1 MDRRPGSDQVSDCL
15 INRRRHIKEKTP
27 QGVFFRFQR
36 GTRRRITDSERPW
49 CVFGV
54 TSGRCRGP
62 WRACWPRCWPAFWA
76 PAGSTSWARWKCTAV
91 CWPPFAA
98 VCRRL
103 PASLRFEAI
112 TLGHVVLGLDTACLD
127 GARAHEQ
134 VHVRQY
140 ERWGPLFVPLY
151 LASSGWQ
158 WLRGGCPYRDN
169 HFEREACALA
179 PVCHLPAAAN
189 DRAMV
194 E

>member
-1 MDRRPGSDQVSDCL
+1 MLL
-15 INRRRHIKEKTP
+15 IIAMNV
-27 QGVFFRFQR
+27 GAMAFA
-36 GTRRRITDSERPW
+36 
-49 CVFGV
+49 VFGNMLP
-54 TSGRCRGP
+54 SGLQM
-62 WRACWPRCWPAFWA
+62 
-76 PAGSTSWARWKCTAV
+76 TAQFPKV
-91 CWPPFAA
+91 FSVMTGGLLAA

-169 HFEREACALA
+169 HFERDAYALA

>member
-1 MDRRPGSDQVSDCL
+1 MSNPKVKRVLVSVTDKSGVADFARALKDAGVPVTPIDDVTQFPEMMDGRV
-15 INRRRHIKEKTP
+15 KTLH
-27 QGVFFRFQR
+27 
-36 GTRRRITDSERPW
+36 
-49 CVFGV
+49 
-54 TSGRCRGP
+54 
-62 WRACWPRCWPAFWA
+62 PRVH
-76 PAGSTSWARWKCTAV
+76 GGLL
-91 CWPPFAA
+91 AA

-169 HFEREACALA
+169 HFERDAYALA

>member
-1 MDRRPGSDQVSDCL
+1 MVRLWRYVWPL
-15 INRRRHIKEKTP
+15 
-27 QGVFFRFQR
+27 
-36 GTRRRITDSERPW
+36 PW
-49 CVFGV
+49 TV
-54 TSGRCRGP
+54 
-62 WRACWPRCWPAFWA
+62 
-76 PAGSTSWARWKCTAV
+76 AGLLAALLAGLLGARWQHQLGALEV
-91 CWPPFAA
+91 HGGLLAA

-169 HFEREACALA
+169 HFGREAYALA

>member
-1 MDRRPGSDQVSDCL
+1 MVRLWRYVWPL
-15 INRRRHIKEKTP
+15 
-27 QGVFFRFQR
+27 
-36 GTRRRITDSERPW
+36 PW
-49 CVFGV
+49 TV
-54 TSGRCRGP
+54 
-62 WRACWPRCWPAFWA
+62 
-76 PAGSTSWARWKCTAV
+76 AGLLAALLAGLLGAHWQHRLGALEV
-91 CWPPFAA
+91 HGGLLAA

-169 HFEREACALA
+169 QFEREAYALA

>member
-1 MDRRPGSDQVSDCL
+1 MVRLWRYVWPL
-15 INRRRHIKEKTP
+15 
-27 QGVFFRFQR
+27 
-36 GTRRRITDSERPW
+36 PW
-49 CVFGV
+49 TV
-54 TSGRCRGP
+54 
-62 WRACWPRCWPAFWA
+62 
-76 PAGSTSWARWKCTAV
+76 AGLLAALLAGLLGARWQHQLGTLEV
-91 CWPPFAA
+91 HGGLLAA

-158 WLRGGCPYRDN
+158 WLRGGCPIATTISSARPMRWRRSAISLRRLMTGRWWN
-169 HFEREACALA
+169 NPRIANQGTSHGSE
-179 PVCHLPAAAN
+179 HAATH
-189 DRAMV
+189 
-194 E
+194 

>member
-1 MDRRPGSDQVSDCL
+1 MQDHAALLRGQRRQHVGFVRL
-15 INRRRHIKEKTP
+15 RRAQHRLGALEVH
-27 QGVFFRFQR
+27 G
-36 GTRRRITDSERPW
+36 GLL
-49 CVFGV
+49 
-54 TSGRCRGP
+54 
-62 WRACWPRCWPAFWA
+62 
-76 PAGSTSWARWKCTAV
+76 
-91 CWPPFAA
+91 AA

-169 HFEREACALA
+169 HFEREAYALA
-179 PVCHLPAAAN
+179 PVCRLPAAAN

>member
-1 MDRRPGSDQVSDCL
+1 MM
-15 INRRRHIKEKTP
+15 
-27 QGVFFRFQR
+27 
-36 GTRRRITDSERPW
+36 RPW
-49 CVFGV
+49 RYVWPL
-54 TSGRCRGP
+54 P
-62 WRACWPRCWPAFWA
+62 WTV
-76 PAGSTSWARWKCTAV
+76 AGLLAALLAGLLGAHWQHRLGALEV
-91 CWPPFAA
+91 HDGLLAA

-169 HFEREACALA
+169 HFEREAYALA

>member
-1 MDRRPGSDQVSDCL
+1 MMRLWRYVWPL
-15 INRRRHIKEKTP
+15 
-27 QGVFFRFQR
+27 
-36 GTRRRITDSERPW
+36 PW
-49 CVFGV
+49 TV
-54 TSGRCRGP
+54 
-62 WRACWPRCWPAFWA
+62 
-76 PAGSTSWARWKCTAV
+76 AGLLAALLAGLLGAHWQHRLGALEV
-91 CWPPFAA
+91 HGGLLAA

-169 HFEREACALA
+169 HFARDAYALA
-179 PVCHLPAAAN
+179 PVCPLPAAAN